1 MLIRAVALSLALLFG
16 VGTIVPIMTDTTEAG
31 PKYKKKKKREWKGVK
46 KYSKKWW
53 QLYRAQEKRKKSLAI
68 RKRALRAKQIL
79 NTRQRTERE
88 NLLADTASDT
98 TKSDT
103 AKLDKTG
110 EPRQRTV
117 AKTVPKEAVL
127 PSGKKAPKS
136 FQQNDVTNSEQQFN
150 VNDDNGSQLGTAS
163 LSVVGQSMGAD
174 SDNGKSK
181 MVGGVPTGSLRR
193 NVIDKMMREDGWVV
207 NDYHKEINGKKVYVV
222 VGQSSV
228 RGVIQ
233 SRLFY
238 FTEVDGMIYS
248 LQTNSPSDSQ
258 ERIAQESEK
267 VIQSLQRGNRPTQA
281 GLRP

>member
-1 MLIRAVALSLALLFG
+1 MLIRVVALSLALLLG
-16 VGTIVPIMTDTTEAG
+16 VGTIVPLMTETIEAG

-53 QLYRAQEKRKKSLAI
+53 QLYRAQEKRKKSLGV

-79 NTRQRTERE
+79 NARQRTERE
-88 NLLADTASDT
+88 NLSADTASDT
-98 TKSDT
+98 
-103 AKLDKTG
+103 AKIDKPS

-117 AKTVPKEAVL
+117 AKTAPKETVL

-136 FQQNDVTNSEQQFN
+136 FQQNEITDSEQQFN

-163 LSVVGQSMGAD
+163 LSVVGPSMGAD

-207 NDYHKEINGKKVYVV
+207 NDYQKEINGKKVYVV
-222 VGQSSV
+222 VAQSSV
-228 RGVIQ
+228 RGAIQ

-238 FTEVDGMIYS
+238 FTEVDGKIYS
-248 LQTNSPSDSQ
+248 LSTNSPSDSQ
-258 ERIAQESEK
+258 ERVAQESEK

-281 GLRP
+281 GLKP